1 MHEQEH
7 AKLFSEGTA
16 KEKEILQLRQ
26 TLFEKEKELK
36 EANSELER
44 RRMEMVLASETKS
57 SLSKELED
65 CSEKD
70 IEGNDKCER
79 LKVLEEQNEQ
89 LRNSLARLAD
99 DYSKDLP
106 SIFNEFETMT
116 KELKEGVVL
125 KAVNKE
131 FDTLDNFIQE
141 TQYSLPKIAKNC
153 MKIIQSLNTLR
164 AAPCSSKIKVVEETL
179 GRKNKTDDNCRNG
192 IKKGKEVPLKPSIKQ
207 SKDNDALNKSIEEKM
222 VCKEEEASK
231 FLTTKA
237 SASEEIVHEDT
248 SISNRKFESAK
259 NETDKLSETESTK
272 ADTCTQN
279 ETQAKDADS
288 KKAQINFDFAEI
300 PTIRNLNDEYKGYH
314 TSQINTH
321 RFHNNIKP
329 NSNESIPSNPTEIKS
344 FSVTENKTQA
354 SDVEIKASNRQ
365 VDVVIEEFIHN
376 LSLGSQGRT
385 RAKAFESSSGR
396 TYDCETIKTIL
407 NSTIT
412 ECNYIKEAASKVGEG
427 AVEKK
432 GKCPLVK
439 SMTPRETQN
448 ADGKGKQVSFLG
460 IERKIIK
467 GKVPSKGSAESSN
480 VETDMYFHF

>member
-222 VCKEEEASK
+222 VCKEEEAVSYTH
-231 FLTTKA
+231 LT
-237 SASEEIVHEDT
+237 
-248 SISNRKFESAK
+248 
-259 NETDKLSETESTK
+259 L
-272 ADTCTQN
+272 
-279 ETQAKDADS
+279 
-288 KKAQINFDFAEI
+288 
-300 PTIRNLNDEYKGYH
+300 PTIC
-314 TSQINTH
+314 
-321 RFHNNIKP
+321 
-329 NSNESIPSNPTEIKS
+329 
-344 FSVTENKTQA
+344 SV
-354 SDVEIKASNRQ
+354 
-365 VDVVIEEFIHN
+365 
-376 LSLGSQGRT
+376 
-385 RAKAFESSSGR
+385 
-396 TYDCETIKTIL
+396 
-407 NSTIT
+407 
-412 ECNYIKEAASKVGEG
+412 
-427 AVEKK
+427 
-432 GKCPLVK
+432 
-439 SMTPRETQN
+439 
-448 ADGKGKQVSFLG
+448 
-460 IERKIIK
+460 
-467 GKVPSKGSAESSN
+467 
-480 VETDMYFHF
+480 